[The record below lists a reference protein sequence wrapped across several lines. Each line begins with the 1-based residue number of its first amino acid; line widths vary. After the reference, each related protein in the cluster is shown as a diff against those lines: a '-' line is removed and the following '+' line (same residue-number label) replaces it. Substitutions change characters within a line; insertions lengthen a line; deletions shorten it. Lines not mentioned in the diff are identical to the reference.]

1 VTELV
6 TPPQTVDPTP
16 NLPLLRKV
24 LGHIDNHPREWN
36 QSTWGMQTQSETA
49 CSTAHCVAG
58 WAVVFDGTHDVTYS
72 PHSGRMRID
81 GQQEILAHPVSGG
94 HLRCYAAAFIHGRN
108 ALGLT
113 DSEAT
118 RLFQGNNERYD
129 IQRIAE
135 TIANR
140 AGEKL

>member
-1 VTELV
+1 MTELV

-94 HLRCYAAAFIHGRN
+94 HLRCSPSFTG
-108 ALGLT
+108 
-113 DSEAT
+113 AT
-118 RLFQGNNERYD
+118 RSASPTAKRPDCSKATTNATTSSVSPKR
-129 IQRIAE
+129 
-135 TIANR
+135 
-140 AGEKL
+140 